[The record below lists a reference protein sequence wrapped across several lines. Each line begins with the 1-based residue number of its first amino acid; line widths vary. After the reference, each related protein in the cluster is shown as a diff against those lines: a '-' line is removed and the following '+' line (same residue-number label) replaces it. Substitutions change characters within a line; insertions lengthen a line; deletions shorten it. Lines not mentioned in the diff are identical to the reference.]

1 MGWRF
6 RIGPFTFGRSG
17 TRLSI
22 WNHGTGISIP
32 LNGDKSST
40 FGKIK
45 IGPFSYHFNGAKEK
59 KKGNANKNDYTKT
72 EKDIQNLN
80 SYENTA
86 IEHIAKDKNFINKLI
101 SNGLPW
107 RGIQERIKD
116 ELPTDITDRDKIAYN
131 LVPKCMEII
140 FGKQNSKWIT
150 EKRTSKNG
158 TGFTTWV
165 VIK

>member
-1 MGWRF
+1 MGFRF

-17 TRLSI
+17 TRLSL

-32 LNGDKSST
+32 LNGDKSSI

-45 IGPFSYHFNGAKEK
+45 IGPLSYYFNGVKEK
-59 KKGNANKNDYTKT
+59 SKKNT

-86 IEHIAKDKNFINKLI
+86 IEIIAKDKIFIKKLI
-101 SNGLPW
+101 SDGLPW
-107 RGIQERIKD
+107 RGIQERIKE
-116 ELPTDITDRDKIAYN
+116 ELPMDLNDRDKIAYN
-131 LVPKCMEII
+131 LVSKCMKII
-140 FGKQNSKWIT
+140 FGKQNSKWST
-150 EKRTSKNG
+150 EKRASKSG